1 MRREEGGTCINAVA
15 IMTPLPKNFAMINA
29 IFGIFKA
36 GILFA
41 NIGKKAPIQSQ
52 HPSISPRRTNDM

>member
-1 MRREEGGTCINAVA
+1 MAVVEWESTCMNAVA

-41 NIGKKAPIQSQ
+41 NIGKKAP
-52 HPSISPRRTNDM
+52 TK

>member
-1 MRREEGGTCINAVA
+1 MNAVA

-41 NIGKKAPIQSQ
+41 NIGKKAPTKSA
-52 HPSISPRRTNDM
+52 SIDKSALYKRQGEKEE